1 MRHLSFQKTFISGE
15 VIKVPRNPELQ
26 AIKTIPLAEAPDFFG
41 PQVLAK
47 VLGIG
52 ECTAYDMCHIQGF
65 PVLKAGR
72 KYIVSKAG
80 LIRWLEKH
88 VG

>member
-1 MRHLSFQKTFISGE
+1 M
-15 VIKVPRNPELQ
+15 PRNPDHQPAE
-26 AIKTIPLAEAPDFFG
+26 AIPLADAPDFFG

-47 VLGIG
+47 ILGIG
-52 ECTAYDMCHIQGF
+52 ERTAYDMCRIQGF
-65 PVLKAGR
+65 PALRAGR

-80 LIRWLEKH
+80 LIRWLERN